1 MTLQMTSSLPTAL
14 HRSHLFVPGSD
25 PRMMGK
31 ALLAGADAVVLDL
44 EDAVAPAAKQAAR
57 REVRNMIEQ
66 VAEDASRSPGDVNV
80 RINRRADGY
89 DLDDLDAVVWP
100 GLDGIRL
107 PKVESAGAVAAVAAQ
122 LDLLEHQRG
131 LPTGRV
137 SLYLGIETALGLEQ
151 APATL
156 RASERVIRAGLGTH
170 DLLADLGAVG
180 DDDLATLHASGQL
193 VLLSRAAGTGPPS
206 DTVFTDVGNDTG
218 LERAAR
224 RARSLG
230 FFGKAVIHPRQIEA
244 VHRVFTP
251 TEDEVTHAR
260 AVVAAAARAID
271 NGDGAVALDGQMID
285 EPIVHRAR
293 AILALVEPTT

>member
-1 MTLQMTSSLPTAL
+1 MTTSLPTAL

-25 PRMMGK
+25 PQMMGK

-44 EDAVAPAAKQAAR
+44 EDAVAPSAKEAAR
-57 REVRNMIEQ
+57 REVRQVIEQ
-66 VAEDASRSPGDVNV
+66 VAEDPSRSPGDVNV
-80 RINRRADGY
+80 RINRRGDSY
-89 DLDDLDAVVWP
+89 DLEDLDAVVWP

-107 PKVESAGAVAAVAAQ
+107 PKVEDARAIAAVAAQ

-131 LPTGRV
+131 LPAGRV
-137 SLYLGIETALGLEQ
+137 ALYLGIETALGLEQ

-156 RASERVIRAGLGTH
+156 RASQRVARAGLGTH
-170 DLLADLGAVG
+170 DLLADLGTVG

-193 VLLSRAAGTGPPS
+193 VLLSRAAGVGPPS
-206 DTVFTDVGNDTG
+206 DTVFTAVKDDDG

-230 FFGKAVIHPRQIEA
+230 YFGKAVIHPRQIEP

-251 TEDEVTHAR
+251 TEDEIAHAT
-260 AVVAAAARAID
+260 AVVDAAARAD
-271 NGDGAVALDGQMID
+271 ESGDGAVALNGQMID

-293 AILALVEPTT
+293 AILALADPVT